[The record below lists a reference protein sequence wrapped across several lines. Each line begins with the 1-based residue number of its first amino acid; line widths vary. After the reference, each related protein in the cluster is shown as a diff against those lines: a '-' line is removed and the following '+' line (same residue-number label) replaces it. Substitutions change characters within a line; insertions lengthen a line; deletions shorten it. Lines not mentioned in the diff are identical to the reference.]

1 MALFGTTPRA
11 SGLSGLGNL
20 FPKTGQGII
29 SKAITNA
36 AKGVAQATQNNAGS
50 TKSTTPQDYADYWN
64 NAFTGSLDYDRLNEM
79 WQKAADYNTAAVKE
93 QREYQAQREDTA
105 VLRYAEQL
113 KQLGINPALAVGN
126 AAGASGGTA
135 ASMSAAAPL
144 GSGQQG
150 TQLLFLLVNTAASL
164 YESTL
169 NAVVKLIP

>member
-1 MALFGTTPRA
+1 MFMFGSSSKGSVNDFLSAIEQENARRSAEKA
-11 SGLSGLGNL
+11 S
-20 FPKTGQGII
+20 KH
-29 SKAITNA
+29 A
-36 AKGVAQATQNNAGS
+36 AQATQNNADS
-50 TKSTTPQDYADYWN
+50 TKPTTPQDYAEFWN

-79 WQKAADYNTAAVKE
+79 WQKAADYNTAAVRE

-135 ASMSAAAPL
+135 ASISAAAPL

-150 TQLLFLLVNTAASL
+150 TQLLSLLVNTAAGL

-169 NAVVKLIP
+169 STILKLIP